1 MIRRTS
7 DDRGL
12 KLGVIAGAVLTIFW
26 WLVLIAFWCG
36 IGFVA
41 YHFLN
46 KWW

>member
-1 MIRRTS
+1 MTRRTS

-12 KLGVIAGAVLTIFW
+12 KVGVVVGVVLTILW

-41 YHFLN
+41 YHFLS